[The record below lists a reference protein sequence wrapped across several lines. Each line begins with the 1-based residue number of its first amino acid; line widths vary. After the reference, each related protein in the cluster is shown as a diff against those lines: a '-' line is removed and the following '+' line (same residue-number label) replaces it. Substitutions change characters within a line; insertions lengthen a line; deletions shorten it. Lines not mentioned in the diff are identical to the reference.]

1 MSYPDDRKYTD
12 THEWV
17 IFDPE
22 ESTIGIT
29 DYAAEHLGEL
39 VYLELPD
46 VGDRLEAGGEC
57 GVVESVKAANDIIA
71 PISGE
76 VTEINMA
83 AVEEPKKVND
93 DPHGS
98 GWLIKV
104 KPDDPGEMDDLNDA
118 AAYEELLGE
127 E

>member
-1 MSYPDDRKYTD
+1 MSYPNDRKYTD
-12 THEWV
+12 SHEWV

-22 ESTIGIT
+22 EATIGIT
-29 DYAAEHLGEL
+29 EYAAEQLGEL

-46 VGDRLEAGGEC
+46 VGDRLEVGGEC
-57 GVVESVKAANDIIA
+57 GVVESVKAANDVIA

-76 VTEINMA
+76 VTEVNMA
-83 AVEEPKKVND
+83 AVEEPKLVND
-93 DPHGS
+93 DPHGR

-104 KPDDPGEMDDLNDA
+104 RPEDPAEMNGLHDA

>member
-1 MSYPDDRKYTD
+1 MSYPNDRKYTD
-12 THEWV
+12 SHEWV
-17 IFDPE
+17 IFNPE
-22 ESTIGIT
+22 EATLGIT
-29 DYAAEHLGEL
+29 DYAAHQLGEL

-46 VGDRLEAGGEC
+46 VGDRLEAGSEC

-76 VTEINMA
+76 VTEVNMA
-83 AVEEPKKVND
+83 AVEEPKLVND

-104 KPDDPGEMDDLNDA
+104 KPENPAEMNGLHDA